1 MPALLVRDIS
11 EEMKR
16 ALAIRAA
23 QNGRSQV
30 AEARA
35 ILEEVLFPSRQDWLQ
50 GIYEDAQS
58 VGGMNIPFS
67 ERHEPRITGIEL

>member
-50 GIYEDAQS
+50 EIYEDAQS
-58 VGGMNIPFS
+58 MNIPLS